1 MKIPTSFSAAAWAV
15 AALLPLSVAA
25 SINETAVMPMQI
37 RLAYA
42 GPTAMYVSWNT
53 YSQISHPTVRFGRF
67 SWALDRT
74 ASSDVSVTYPTS
86 TTYNNHVKITGL
98 EPGTKYYYLPEYSNT
113 TIPYSFTTSRVAG
126 DQTPFTVAY
135 VADLGLIG
143 PDGLS
148 TTVGVGAANPLG
160 PHDHTTI
167 QILEQNM
174 PLFDFLWHCKF
185 YFKLSQHVLIY
196 TSFSW

>member
-1 MKIPTSFSAAAWAV
+1 MKVPTLFSAAAWAV
-15 AALLPLSVAA
+15 AALLPLSAFA
-25 SINETAVMPMQI
+25 KINETAVAPMQI

-42 GPTAMYVSWNT
+42 GSNAMYVSWNT
-53 YSQISHPTVRFGRF
+53 YSHISHPTVRFGRF

-98 EPGTKYYYLPEYSNT
+98 EPNTKYYYLPEYSTTNT
-113 TIPYSFTTSRVAG
+113 PYSFTTSRAAG
-126 DQTPFTVAY
+126 DQSPFTVAY

-148 TTVGVGAANPLG
+148 TKVGAGAANPLG

-167 QILEQNM
+167 QILEENM
-174 PLFDFLWHCKF
+174 PLFDFLWHGKF
-185 YFKLSQHVLIY
+185 NLNYRYMRSYTPLSR
-196 TSFSW
+196 

>member
-1 MKIPTSFSAAAWAV
+1 MAFFLRGLDMKIPTSFSAAAWAV

-98 EPGTKYYYLPEYSNT
+98 EPGT
-113 TIPYSFTTSRVAG
+113 
-126 DQTPFTVAY
+126 
-135 VADLGLIG
+135 
-143 PDGLS
+143 
-148 TTVGVGAANPLG
+148 VGVGAANPLG